1 MEELPHIPIVDSP
14 NRFYQV
20 VYEEDDKRRKDKVIA
35 YLNQTGLID
44 YTEEKRCENDH
55 LMTIRKSPKIDGWW
69 WRCAPKGCQKTK
81 SIRTGTFFFENRLQ
95 LFQVL
100 LIIFN
105 FAFEFLNTTINQ
117 LVGVSANTIAAY
129 KRRLRLILLTIYNKN
144 HIKLGG
150 EGKVVEIDESLFIK
164 VKHNRGRDILRPKVW
179 VFGLYERAT
188 ANEPK
193 RVLFFKVDTRD
204 AVTLLNIIYNHVLP
218 GTTINSDCWAAY
230 NRIIQLDRRYN
241 HRTVNHSLTFVA
253 PDGTHT
259 NSIESTWRAAKRQFK
274 EMNGVSR
281 LYLQAYLDEYC
292 WRLENGNREGWM
304 IYQAIIRAIRDYFV
318 AFGDANDILDRT
330 IIEENNIVNGSIDE
344 SLDFGDF
351 GAEPIEPLD
360 DGDINMLV
368 VPENLDGPF
377 HMEQAMTVQRIAP
390 NTHIASSAPIAR
402 PPSALVAYSDSS
414 ESSVEISSI
423 GSLSTFQPNQS
434 LSSTPKRARN
444 LNTTYTVD
452 KDPQTATASTATAS
466 SKADFETEYK
476 LILENFLNS
485 TEQQYA
491 CPSSLTKDF
500 SL

>member
-20 VYEEDDKRRKDKVIA
+20 VYEEDDKRRKDKVLA

-44 YTEEKRCENDH
+44 YTQEKRCENDH

-188 ANEPK
+188 ANEP
-193 RVLFFKVDTRD
+193 
-204 AVTLLNIIYNHVLP
+204 
-218 GTTINSDCWAAY
+218 
-230 NRIIQLDRRYN
+230 
-241 HRTVNHSLTFVA
+241 
-253 PDGTHT
+253 
-259 NSIESTWRAAKRQFK
+259 
-274 EMNGVSR
+274 
-281 LYLQAYLDEYC
+281 
-292 WRLENGNREGWM
+292 
-304 IYQAIIRAIRDYFV
+304 
-318 AFGDANDILDRT
+318 
-330 IIEENNIVNGSIDE
+330 
-344 SLDFGDF
+344 
-351 GAEPIEPLD
+351 
-360 DGDINMLV
+360 
-368 VPENLDGPF
+368 
-377 HMEQAMTVQRIAP
+377 
-390 NTHIASSAPIAR
+390 
-402 PPSALVAYSDSS
+402 
-414 ESSVEISSI
+414 
-423 GSLSTFQPNQS
+423 
-434 LSSTPKRARN
+434 
-444 LNTTYTVD
+444 
-452 KDPQTATASTATAS
+452 
-466 SKADFETEYK
+466 
-476 LILENFLNS
+476 
-485 TEQQYA
+485 
-491 CPSSLTKDF
+491 
-500 SL
+500 